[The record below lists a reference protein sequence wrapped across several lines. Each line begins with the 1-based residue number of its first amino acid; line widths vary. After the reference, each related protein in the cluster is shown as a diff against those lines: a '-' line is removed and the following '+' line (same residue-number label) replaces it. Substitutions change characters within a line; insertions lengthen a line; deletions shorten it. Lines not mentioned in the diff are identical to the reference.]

1 MVESK
6 LLLNDGSH
14 RIDFSGKVG
23 WEKAERLAVV
33 GGQRRTISFKVAWDG
48 STGGARTVTQGFNA
62 ALSLQLCSRSADVPT
77 R

>member
-1 MVESK
+1 MVEFK
-6 LLLNDGSH
+6 LWLNGGGP

-33 GGQRRTISFKVAWDG
+33 GGQRRAISFKVAWDG
-48 STGGARTVTQGFNA
+48 STGGTRAVTQGFNA
-62 ALSLQLCSRSADVPT
+62 ALSLQLCRRSADVPT